1 MYTVMTPNSV
11 FFVEINV
18 MDKLTAIT
26 TLDEFSRNGR
36 YVFHLHDFDKI
47 FPDESPRGLKASLE
61 RLVRSNILTRAV
73 QGVYVYNRATKDSY
87 ILEHI
92 VKTMRRGEYN
102 YVSLESALSQYGV
115 ISQIPMDRLTVM
127 TTGRSG
133 EYKTPWGVIELTHTE
148 RSVSSI
154 LEGTIETKSPIKFA
168 KKETAVRDLRR
179 VGRNTHLIDNT
190 ELENV

>member
-1 MYTVMTPNSV
+1 MTPNSI

-26 TLDEFSRNGR
+26 TLDEFSRDGR
-36 YVFHLHDFDKI
+36 YVFHLHNFYEI
-47 FPDESPRGLKASLE
+47 FPDESPSSLKASLE
-61 RLVRSNILTRAV
+61 CLVRSKILTRAV

-127 TTGRSG
+127 TTGRTG
-133 EYKTPWGVIELTHTE
+133 EYKTAWVL
-148 RSVSSI
+148 
-154 LEGTIETKSPIKFA
+154 L
-168 KKETAVRDLRR
+168 
-179 VGRNTHLIDNT
+179 N
-190 ELENV
+190 